1 MDLILFP
8 HYFLLMDHNIFVI
21 NSSSNMFYYDFYS
34 HVDKIVTLTEVM
46 FIILYAVG
54 QFSFPFKDD

>member
-1 MDLILFP
+1 
-8 HYFLLMDHNIFVI
+8 
-21 NSSSNMFYYDFYS
+21 MFYYDFYS